1 MVSGELRIGTSGWHY
16 GTWRGPFYP
25 PEARTRDFLGFYV
38 RRFDSVEI
46 NASFYR
52 LPAVETVAAWREAVP
67 TGFVFAW
74 KASRFITHFKKLE
87 GVGDSLALVFGRM
100 AALEAKSGPVLFQLP
115 PQLRLASDRLAAFL
129 DALPVGR
136 RYAVEFRHP
145 SWYEPHVLD
154 LLAAHDV
161 SLCLSDH
168 AAAPAP
174 WVVTARHVYLR
185 PHGPEGRYA
194 GSYGDE
200 TLRNWAE
207 RISAWRA
214 EGRAVYCY
222 FDNDQKSAAP
232 LDALR
237 LKALL

>member
-1 MVSGELRIGTSGWHY
+1 MALGELRIGTSGWHY
-16 GTWRGPFYP
+16 GSWRGPFYP
-25 PEARTRDFLGFYV
+25 PDARTRDFLDLYA
-38 RRFDSVEI
+38 RRFDAVEI

-52 LPAVETVAAWREAVP
+52 LPTAQAVAAWRDAVP
-67 TGFVFAW
+67 ADFVFAW
-74 KASRFITHFKKLE
+74 KASRFITHFKKLR
-87 GVGDSLALVFGRM
+87 GVEDSLALVFGRM
-100 AALEAKSGPVLFQLP
+100 AGLAPKAGPVLFQLP
-115 PQLRLASDRLAAFL
+115 PQLGPDPDRLAAFL
-129 DALPVGR
+129 DLLPAGG
-136 RYAVEFRHP
+136 RYAVEFRHAG
-145 SWYEPHVLD
+145 WYEPRIFD

-168 AAAPAP
+168 AAAPAS

-194 GSYGDE
+194 GRYGDA
-200 TLRNWAE
+200 TLRDWAA

-214 EGRAVYCY
+214 EGRAVHCY